1 MYRSKNVRLLVAIL
15 LCFNRVSAQDSLNY
29 DALTLTDLLNM
40 KVGVASIKELNANE
54 APGIVTIID
63 GDEIR
68 SSGARDLME
77 VLETV
82 PGFEFGVDVQGVVG
96 LGVRGNW
103 AHEGK
108 VLLMIDDQVMNE
120 GLYSTIQLGNHYP
133 LNSIKRIEIV
143 RGPGSVVYGDYA
155 EYAVINI
162 VTESAAEING
172 VQATADYGTLKESY
186 ARRGG
191 SFSAGKSFRDLSFDI
206 KASHLEGNRSDEIYK
221 DVYGNSEDLTGLS
234 KLDNTFV
241 NVGLSFKSFSFRA
254 IADLYSTT
262 TIDEYEEIGT
272 EAVTQNFD
280 SYFMELSHNLN
291 PAKKFSVITKLNY
304 KQQSPWRI
312 EESMSESYEL
322 YTTTNKRYTANSTA
336 QWDPTNSLNITFG
349 GESFFDNSINEDTI
363 VKFNST
369 GTNTLDYYNYAF
381 FAQVLWKNKIAT
393 FAAGARQNY
402 NSKFSSNL
410 VPRFGITRAIGRL
423 NLKALY
429 SLSYRTPGAQNIDL
443 GENISPEITKVT
455 EFELGFKFSRNLYM
469 VVNAFD
475 METSDPIIY
484 YYDPILDEE
493 GYINKERTGTQGIE
507 AELKFISRAIK
518 INAGYSY
525 YTAENKPALE
535 NYEVPENE
543 KALLG
548 LANDKAFLTISSPS
562 NKKIQASVQLIGKGI
577 RYAIDS
583 LDGDNPVYR
592 TYDPSV
598 KINCSLSFNNLF
610 VKGINLSL
618 GVYNVLDEA
627 DIYIQPYNSLHAPLP
642 GRGREY
648 RVQLSYRLGKSDN

>member
-1 MYRSKNVRLLVAIL
+1 
-15 LCFNRVSAQDSLNY
+15 
-29 DALTLTDLLNM
+29 M
-40 KVGVASIKELNANE
+40 KVGVASIKELTANE
-54 APGIVTIID
+54 APGIVTVIS
-63 GDEIR
+63 GEVIR

-82 PGFEFGVDVQGVVG
+82 SGFEFGVDVQGVVG

-108 VLLMIDDQVMNE
+108 VLLMIDGQVMNE

-133 LNSIKRIEIV
+133 LNSIKKIEII

-162 VTESAAEING
+162 ITESADEING
-172 VQATADYGTLKESY
+172 VQATADYGALKESY

-191 SFSAGKSFRDLSFDI
+191 SFSAGKSFRDLSFSI
-206 KASHLEGNRSDEIYK
+206 KASHLEGNRTDEVYK
-221 DVYGNSEDLTGLS
+221 DVYGNSQDLTGLS
-234 KLDNTFV
+234 RLDNTFV

-254 IADLYSTT
+254 IADLYATT
-262 TIDEYEEIGT
+262 TIDEYEKIGS
-272 EAVTQNFD
+272 EAVATNFD
-280 SYFMELSHNLN
+280 SYFMELSHSLN
-291 PAKKFSVITKLNY
+291 PEKKFSVITKLNY

-312 EESMSESYEL
+312 EKAKSESHEL
-322 YTTTNKRYTANSTA
+322 FTTINKRYSANSTA
-336 QWDPTNSLNITFG
+336 QWDPTNSFNITFG
-349 GESFFDNSINEDTI
+349 GECFFDNSLNEDT
-363 VKFNST
+363 VKKFNST
-369 GTNTLDYYNYAF
+369 GTSSLDYYNYAF

-393 FAAGARQNY
+393 FAAGARQNH
-402 NSKFSSNL
+402 NSKFSSSL

-429 SLSYRTPGAQNIDL
+429 SLSYRAPGAQNIDL
-443 GENISPEITKVT
+443 GINIIPEVTKVT
-455 EFELGFKFSRNLYM
+455 EFEAGFKFSRNLYM
-469 VVNAFD
+469 VVNVFD
-475 METSDPIIY
+475 METKDPIIY
-484 YYDPILDEE
+484 YYDPVLDLE
-493 GYINKERTGTQGIE
+493 GYINKDRTGTQGIE
-507 AELKFISRAIK
+507 AELKFVSRIIN

-525 YTAENKPALE
+525 YTAENKPVLE
-535 NYEVPENE
+535 NYAVPDND

-548 LANDKAFLTISSPS
+548 LANDKAFFTISSPS
-562 NKKIQASVQLIGKGI
+562 NKRIQASAQLIGKGI

-583 LDGDNPVYR
+583 LDGNNPIY
-592 TYDPSV
+592 TTIDPSV

-618 GVYNVLDEA
+618 GVYNLLDES

-648 RVQLSYRLGKSDN
+648 RLQFSYRLNKSDN